1 MRHVKKFLVLLVSLI
16 ILFLTYYLS
25 ACSLKGII
33 ELALELVGAL
43 IATFMTWDF
52 TLPLPSI
59 IIHAAYV
66 ASVGLLVLLPVLGIF
81 ISLFKIGKK
90 PHLTTIDYISLLAI
104 SITAIYLCTLYINSD
119 DIIVVYSGLGLL
131 GLLAIINIF
140 SLADMKPVVKV
151 IVKEVEV
158 PSAPVEDKANE
169 EVIEEK
175 TEESQ
180 LEEVV
185 EEQQEEASEEVKDEL
200 LGRTFKVIDG
210 NRTLNIMVVGVN
222 DQQTAPIFSTPE
234 NYAYAP
240 VANTEAQKVEETK
253 NEEASEEGEEKESL
267 SYIDRL
273 MASEESLKESYS
285 QIKNEL
291 LRHRKVHSRISK
303 SCETFRVGYD
313 VIAKLVVAGKGL
325 KLYLAMDPYSVDSAI
340 YHQRDASSKKR
351 FVEVPLVVKV
361 KSNLSVKKAL
371 QLIDLT
377 CEQKEVLPKSR
388 YEVVDYTK
396 VEVNQ

>member
-16 ILFLTYYLS
+16 ILFLTYYLG
-25 ACSLKGII
+25 AGSLKGII

-43 IATFMTWDF
+43 IAAFMTWDF

-90 PHLTTIDYISLLAI
+90 PHLTTIYYISLLAI

-158 PSAPVEDKANE
+158 PSAPVEEKASE

-240 VANTEAQKVEETK
+240 VANTETQKVEETK
-253 NEEASEEGEEKESL
+253 TEEASEEGEEKESL

-361 KSNLSVKKAL
+361 KSNLSVKKAI

>member
-16 ILFLTYYLS
+16 ILFLTYYLG
-25 ACSLKGII
+25 AGSLMGII

-43 IATFMTWDF
+43 MATFMTWDF

-66 ASVGLLVLLPVLGIF
+66 ASVGLLVLLPILGIV
-81 ISLFKIGKK
+81 ISIFKIGKK

-104 SITAIYLCTLYINSD
+104 SITAIYLCTLYVNSD

-131 GLLAIINIF
+131 GLLAIVNIF
-140 SLADMKPVVKV
+140 ALADMKPVVKV

-158 PSAPVEDKANE
+158 PSAPVEEKASE

-175 TEESQ
+175 TEEAQ

-185 EEQQEEASEEVKDEL
+185 EEKEEVAEEVKDEL

-240 VANTEAQKVEETK
+240 VANAEAQNVEETK
-253 NEEASEEGEEKESL
+253 AEEASEEGEEKESL

-340 YHQRDASSKKR
+340 YHQRDASGKKR